1 MFASSDILIPIFG
14 SLSGIA
20 ALVVAVNTWIL
31 RRESRRDKL
40 TTDAG
45 AKRMDTFEI
54 SQTSM
59 AVALARA
66 DLENE
71 RLRTAMADLEDKH
84 LKYLEGSQRR
94 FEEQEDEIIALKT
107 ELAQLRAQVK
117 GLADGTE

>member
-1 MFASSDILIPIFG
+1 
-14 SLSGIA
+14 
-20 ALVVAVNTWIL
+20 
-31 RRESRRDKL
+31 
-40 TTDAG
+40 
-45 AKRMDTFEI
+45 MDTFEI